1 MGGGGIIVPTVVA
14 LKGTVRVMLALPLLL
29 WQQGGLLT
37 QLAQGKMGCGDVT
50 GVGRLTGCLDHIKC
64 FFFSA
69 VNVRICMQYDT

>member
-1 MGGGGIIVPTVVA
+1 MGGGIIVPTVA
-14 LKGTVRVMLALPLLL
+14 LKGTVRVLALPLLL